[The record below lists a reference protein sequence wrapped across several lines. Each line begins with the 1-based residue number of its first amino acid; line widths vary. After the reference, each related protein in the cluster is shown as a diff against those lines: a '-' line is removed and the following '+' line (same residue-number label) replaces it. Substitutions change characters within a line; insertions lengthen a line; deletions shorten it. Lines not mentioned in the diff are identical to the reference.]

1 MSQHDL
7 RIERLHNPGVM
18 RYDIRVS
25 LEIAGRPYRFQVS
38 EPRLGEHFDP
48 RSVHPR
54 VLVEVGGDI
63 IDTKEKQFWF
73 VYWSIY
79 FQLASM
85 IHGSVLDHTMENIG
99 RIFRREGNNWDNTRS
114 LEPARRQGVTAPPLS
129 TTLTRADIERACNV
143 LQTERIDIPHYWT
156 QYTDAIMG
164 MPISSPKP
172 DVSKKAW
179 QLLKQTIGDKRFRD
193 LELKGYFE
201 VQGKRGVYRF
211 HKNKQG
217 GVTFV
222 EMRQY
227 GERIVPVEFDLCIQ
241 SQAVDLPDGDA
252 ILSRYL
258 TWQEDEERFLQIA
271 NFRRAVI
278 VDEANVRR

>member
-1 MSQHDL
+1 MSY
-7 RIERLHNPGVM
+7 E
-18 RYDIRVS
+18 IRVF
-25 LEIAGRPYRFQVS
+25 LEIAGMPYRFQVS

-48 RSVHPR
+48 HSVHPR

-85 IHGSVLDHTMENIG
+85 IHGSVLDDTMENIV
-99 RIFRREGNNWDNTRS
+99 RIFRNEGNNWDNTRS
-114 LEPARRQGVTAPPLS
+114 LEPARRPGVTAPPHGS
-129 TTLTRADIERACNV
+129 TLTRAD
-143 LQTERIDIPHYWT
+143 TER
-156 QYTDAIMG
+156 AIMG
-164 MPISSPKP
+164 IPISSPKP

-217 GVTFV
+217 GVTFI

-241 SQAVDLPDGDA
+241 SQAVDLPDGDV

-258 TWQEDEERFLQIA
+258 TWREDEETFLQIA

-278 VDEANVRR
+278 VDEAKVRR